1 MCEPRLPGEGVF
13 VTVPITSENV
23 VRCLCY
29 TTCPTF
35 QLTRCSGWIHCA
47 TGKSK
52 KLPEMLG
59 CGCRKCP
66 VYTQYGLTRGYYC
79 IHGAAE

>member
-1 MCEPRLPGEGVF
+1 MLLERAIF
-13 VTVPITSENV
+13 MKVPTASENV
-23 VRCLCY
+23 VRCLCC

-35 QLTRCSGWIHCA
+35 KHTRCSGWAHCA

-52 KLPEMLG
+52 KPPEMLG

-66 VYTQYGLTRGYYC
+66 VHVEYALAKGYYC
-79 IHGAAE
+79 IYGAAE

>member
-1 MCEPRLPGEGVF
+1 MRVL
-13 VTVPITSENV
+13 ITAENV
-23 VRCLCY
+23 VKCLCC

-35 QLTRCSGWIHCA
+35 KHTRCSGWAHCA

-52 KLPEMLG
+52 KPPEMLG

-66 VYTQYGLTRGYYC
+66 VYVQYALTKGYYC
-79 IHGAAE
+79 IHGVADS